1 MFELPASPATP
12 LADEPPFVFADL
24 FAGVGGFAAALGGF
38 GGAHAYAVEIDKHA
52 AAVYHRNWGVDP
64 LGDVT
69 KDADEGIM
77 AVPEHDIVAGGFP
90 CQPFSKSGAQRGM
103 DETRGTLFFNIM
115 EIVRARR
122 PTLVVLEN
130 VRNLVG
136 PRHVHEWQVIIE
148 RLRSAG
154 YQVSDVPA
162 IFSPHQ
168 INPEHGGSP
177 QVRERVFIT
186 ATLVPDG
193 HVADPFVEPVVL
205 PDATRMHRAWDLR
218 QDLGLDEAEAPMGT
232 ALSADEQKWISHW
245 DEWVQKV
252 RDFRVMDAD
261 LVGEF
266 ARQLPGFPIWAQV
279 WTTSKAKRDD
289 LMYPDGVTRVPAWK
303 SNFLVKN
310 WELYDALRERGDS
323 EWLGRWLRK
332 TRTFPESRQKLEWQA
347 QDASDLWDCAI
358 SLRPS
363 GIRAKKMTHLPA
375 LVAITQTP
383 ILGPLGR
390 RLAPREAAR
399 MQGLPDSFEFGDQRD
414 ALTYKQL
421 GNGVNTGVVWNV
433 LKAHVERD
441 KALLRATARG
451 EAIYESISRA
461 DANPAA
467 AIARALA
474 AGKARALR
482 VDAAPTAVPEAVALG

>member
-1 MFELPASPATP
+1 MFELPTSPGNLT
-12 LADEPPFVFADL
+12 DGEPPFVFADL
-24 FAGVGGFAAALGGF
+24 FAGVGGFAAALSGF
-38 GGAHAYAVEIDKHA
+38 GGTHGYAVEIDKHA
-52 AAVYHRNWGVDP
+52 AAVYRRNWGVDP

-69 KDADEGIM
+69 KDADEGVM
-77 AVPEHDIVAGGFP
+77 LVPEHDVVAGGFP

-115 EIVRARR
+115 EIVRERR

-186 ATLVPDG
+186 ATLVPEG
-193 HVADPFVEPVVL
+193 HVADPFVEPVSL
-205 PDATRMHRAWDLR
+205 PDVARMHRPWDLR
-218 QDLGLDEAEAPMGT
+218 EDLGLDAHDATSGT
-232 ALSADEQKWISHW
+232 ALSADEQKWIDHW

-252 RDFRVMDAD
+252 REFRIRDAD
-261 LVGEF
+261 VAGEPV
-266 ARQLPGFPIWAQV
+266 RQLPGFPIWAQV
-279 WTTSKAKRDD
+279 WVRSRAERDSM
-289 LMYPDGVTRVPAWK
+289 MYPDGITSVPAWK
-303 SNFLVKN
+303 ANFLVKN
-310 WELYDALRERGDS
+310 WELYDALLERGDAK
-323 EWLGRWLRK
+323 WLSRWLRK
-332 TRTFPESRQKLEWQA
+332 TKTFPESRQKLEWQA
-347 QDASDLWDCAI
+347 QDAAGLWDCAI

-363 GIRAKKMTHLPA
+363 GIRAKRMTHLPA

-383 ILGPLGR
+383 ILGPLRR

-399 MQGLPDSFEFGDQRD
+399 MQGLPDTFDFGAQRD
-414 ALTYKQL
+414 ALTYKQM

-433 LKAHVERD
+433 LKAHVARD
-441 KALLRATARG
+441 RELLLATPRG
-451 EAIYESISRA
+451 RAIYAAISGAQA
-461 DANPAA
+461 DPTA
-467 AIARALA
+467 AIARAVS
-474 AGKARALR
+474 AGQARA
-482 VDAAPTAVPEAVALG
+482 DARTTGNLVATSA